1 LVRKRDCGDSLAYCE
16 RRAEFHSPE
25 GAALFRPAA
34 TGSSIGEVE
43 KRSAFRHIG
52 YNATLVQGPDFMQLF
67 AFGINHQTAPL
78 LLREQVVFHAEN
90 MVQALRDL
98 VDRQPVKEAAIIS
111 TCNRTEVYCHTEEPA
126 QAMHWLAEYHKLK
139 SQNLE
144 PYLYQLPHDRA
155 VKHAFRVAS
164 GLDSMVLGEPQI
176 LGQFKDAVRSAEQAG
191 TLGLLLNKLFQRT
204 FSVAKTVR
212 SETEIGASTV
222 SMASAAVR
230 LAERIYPSIAEQAAL
245 FIGAGE
251 MIELSATHFGARHPR
266 QMTFANRTVER
277 AQHLAERFRGR
288 AITLNDLPSQL
299 AVHDIIVTCTAS
311 SLPIIGKGVIESAL
325 RARKHRP
332 FLIIDLAVPRDV
344 EAQVGE
350 LDDVFL
356 YSVDDL
362 GKIAREGMD
371 ARESAVAQAE
381 AIIETQVGDFM
392 QWMDRRELVPTI
404 RALRDD
410 AERAR
415 RRAVEHALRQ
425 LARGDESQQVIE
437 QLSHSLTNKL
447 LHAPTHAL
455 NHANQDDREQLT
467 NTLRRLYQLK

>member
-1 LVRKRDCGDSLAYCE
+1 
-16 RRAEFHSPE
+16 
-25 GAALFRPAA
+25 
-34 TGSSIGEVE
+34 
-43 KRSAFRHIG
+43 
-52 YNATLVQGPDFMQLF
+52 MQLF

-78 LLREQVVFHAEN
+78 ALREQVVFHAEN
-90 MVQALRDL
+90 LVQALRDL
-98 VDRQPVKEAAIIS
+98 VDRNPVKEAAIIS
-111 TCNRTEVYCHTEEPA
+111 TCNRTEIYCDTAEPREA
-126 QAMHWLAEYHKLK
+126 LRWLADYHQLK
-139 SQNLE
+139 AQHLE
-144 PYLYQLPHDRA
+144 PHVYQLPHEQA

-176 LGQFKDAVRSAEQAG
+176 LGQFKDAVRTAGQAG

-212 SETEIGASTV
+212 SETDIGASTV

-230 LAERIYPSIAEQAAL
+230 FAERIYPSIAEQSTL

-251 MIELSATHFGARHPR
+251 MIELTATHFGARHPR
-266 QMTFANRTVER
+266 HMTFANRTIER

-288 AITLNDLPSQL
+288 AISLNDLPSQL
-299 AVHDIIVTCTAS
+299 AVHDIIVSCTAS
-311 SLPIIGKGVIESAL
+311 MRPIIGKGLIESAL

-332 FLIIDLAVPRDV
+332 LLLIDLAVPRDV
-344 EAQVGE
+344 EAEVGA

-356 YSVDDL
+356 CTVDDL
-362 GKIAREGMD
+362 GKMAREGLSV
-371 ARESAVAQAE
+371 RESAVAQAE

-392 QWMDRRELVPTI
+392 QWLDNRELVPTI

-415 RRAVEHALRQ
+415 RREVERAARS
-425 LARGDESQQVIE
+425 LARGENAQQVLE
-437 QLSHSLTNKL
+437 QLSHSLTNKF

-455 NHANQDDREQLT
+455 NHANDDDREQLL
-467 NTLRRLYQLK
+467 NTLRRLYQLKQAE